1 MSVSPV
7 GNEYGMLFATPGR
20 VIDAGKGEEA
30 VDSEVIFELVNT
42 GNV

>member
-1 MSVSPV
+1 MSFSPV
-7 GNEYGMLFATPGR
+7 VKEYGMLFATPGR
-20 VIDAGKGEEA
+20 VIDVGKGDEA